1 MRIKTGICHKFAFIL
16 PFLGVLGG
24 LCSPASLLA
33 ENFFSFGG
41 GVLYPQN
48 VTNVTATENG
58 NYPNAPIPALYFP
71 GTRDSDLQL
80 DNAGAVD
87 VKVGHFLEDHP
98 WLGCEAE
105 YLHANPNFPEQIVA
119 LTNPAFVP
127 LAGISTIHQEQLP
140 ASISMNLLHFDFLAR
155 YPGETFQPYVGVGL
169 GVIFTKV
176 SGEGRSGIILER
188 PGSGEDA
195 PPFAGSS
202 ADLLFNLE
210 CGLRV
215 NLTDTLYAY
224 GEWQFNTADLHISNF
239 RSQTNISCNSSTN
252 SMLFGLGVRFSRLS
266 DLNPWTPKQD
276 QLADPGTSAGF

>member
-58 NYPNAPIPALYFP
+58 NYPNAPIPALDFP

-188 PGSGEDA
+188 PGSGEGCA
-195 PPFAGSS
+195 AVCRIIGRSALQPRMRPPRQSDRYALCLRGMAVQHGRSS
-202 ADLLFNLE
+202 HKQLPQSNEHQLQLVHE
-210 CGLRV
+210 
-215 NLTDTLYAY
+215 
-224 GEWQFNTADLHISNF
+224 LHAF
-239 RSQTNISCNSSTN
+239 WARRA
-252 SMLFGLGVRFSRLS
+252 L
-266 DLNPWTPKQD
+266 
-276 QLADPGTSAGF
+276 